1 MPIKT
6 KKKKRANINPQK
18 YVYQKKKYKGQNRPS
33 EIRLSGVPPVMPIKT
48 NKKKQTKTIRQNR
61 PSEIPLSG
69 VPPIMHK
76 NQKK

>member
-48 NKKKQTKTIRQNR
+48 NKKNKQKQPVKIDPQKYLYQG
-61 PSEIPLSG
+61 SPL
-69 VPPIMHK
+69 
-76 NQKK
+76 